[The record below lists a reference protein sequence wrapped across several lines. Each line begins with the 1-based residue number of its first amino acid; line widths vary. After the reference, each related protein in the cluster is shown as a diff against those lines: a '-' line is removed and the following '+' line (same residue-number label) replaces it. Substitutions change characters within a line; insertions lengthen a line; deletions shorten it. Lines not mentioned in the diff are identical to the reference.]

1 MFKSMLIHAFRGI
14 ALLQKQA
21 FFYMF
26 AATVQAAR
34 LMNRG
39 LSSFCETEVARNG
52 ILSSRFFFTDLATR
66 TTYY

>member
-26 AATVQAAR
+26 AATV
-34 LMNRG
+34 
-39 LSSFCETEVARNG
+39 
-52 ILSSRFFFTDLATR
+52 
-66 TTYY
+66 